1 MFNDKLKDLRT
12 KKGVSQNDLAEKIFV
27 SRSAIAK
34 WENGLGMPSKAAMDS
49 LCNYFQISK
58 EELLKEEDPL
68 IIIDN
73 IKRKSMKTLI
83 IILAI
88 ILPILL
94 YCLAFITAYFI
105 EMYEDSISP
114 QNGEYYSE
122 KYLRKFDLDGLDM
135 IAGEGYQLFGSGF
148 TSNIDS
154 YEVFEDYVVY
164 VYNRLKYSTEITYL
178 SVDRKIYDPQDKYAD
193 LFLIPSN
200 NLNDHIDKIDI
211 DGKGIEYEFYLL

>member
-1 MFNDKLKDLRT
+1 MFKDKLKDLRT

-34 WENGLGMPSKAAMDS
+34 WENGLGMPSKASMDS

-94 YCLAFITAYFI
+94 YCLAFRA
-105 EMYEDSISP
+105 MLQDAR
-114 QNGEYYSE
+114 
-122 KYLRKFDLDGLDM
+122 L
-135 IAGEGYQLFGSGF
+135 
-148 TSNIDS
+148 
-154 YEVFEDYVVY
+154 
-164 VYNRLKYSTEITYL
+164 NRLSPYGNLKAPRLLYQ
-178 SVDRKIYDPQDKYAD
+178 PQLWLQGQLHNRD
-193 LFLIPSN
+193 LP
-200 NLNDHIDKIDI
+200 
-211 DGKGIEYEFYLL
+211 